1 MMRKFLNLMLL
12 GVLLTF
18 SAGTAKAQEV
28 QKIVAIVNEDV
39 ISGFDVI
46 QRISL
51 RILMGGLRDS
61 RATREQLVPS
71 TINTLIDDRLKAQEA
86 ARYNITAT
94 DREINSAIERFEK
107 RYRIRPGMAEQ
118 ALGSKNIALDTLIDE
133 VRVAVAWDKLIR
145 RRIIPRVN
153 VTEEEITAEQ
163 ERLRANKGKNEY
175 LIREIFMAVDIP
187 TEESKVNEQINNLY
201 GQLKQGAPFDK
212 VATQFSEGPTA
223 ATGGEVGWFMAE
235 ELEPALAQ
243 IVAGK
248 KGGTL
253 LQPVRGQ
260 DGYYIVEVEQVR
272 KILSNEAGDAVLNLA
287 QIAIPMSLAKETGRE
302 KSQKSLAASLSNFVD
317 SCDYLPQ
324 LFQQVSN
331 QQTGPMGQV
340 QLSKLPDHVRELVS
354 NLKAGQA
361 SKPYLDKDIYRVFI
375 VCDRQD
381 TNQQSDDA
389 EVIRQKLG
397 RQRIEARVDR
407 YLNDLRRE
415 AVIESR

>member
-1 MMRKFLNLMLL
+1 MLL

-163 ERLRANKGKNEY
+163 ERLRANK
-175 LIREIFMAVDIP
+175 R
-187 TEESKVNEQINNLY
+187 
-201 GQLKQGAPFDK
+201 
-212 VATQFSEGPTA
+212 
-223 ATGGEVGWFMAE
+223 
-235 ELEPALAQ
+235 
-243 IVAGK
+243 
-248 KGGTL
+248 
-253 LQPVRGQ
+253 
-260 DGYYIVEVEQVR
+260 
-272 KILSNEAGDAVLNLA
+272 
-287 QIAIPMSLAKETGRE
+287 
-302 KSQKSLAASLSNFVD
+302 
-317 SCDYLPQ
+317 
-324 LFQQVSN
+324 
-331 QQTGPMGQV
+331 
-340 QLSKLPDHVRELVS
+340 
-354 NLKAGQA
+354 
-361 SKPYLDKDIYRVFI
+361 
-375 VCDRQD
+375 
-381 TNQQSDDA
+381 
-389 EVIRQKLG
+389 
-397 RQRIEARVDR
+397 
-407 YLNDLRRE
+407 
-415 AVIESR
+415 